1 MQCADIT
8 FSANALSIASDVC
21 FNSTG
26 VGSAP
31 FTYNGDTKATCDSA
45 SNATGTGG
53 KTTSN
58 SAANNLKIS
67 IASVGAVGL
76 AVAVMMM

>member
-8 FSANALSIASDVC
+8 FSTQALPVADDVC

-31 FTYNGDTKATCDSA
+31 FTYDGDTSKAASETCDPAPEPTETNKNAA
-45 SNATGTGG
+45 SN
-53 KTTSN
+53 
-58 SAANNLKIS
+58 LKGS
-67 IASVGAVGL
+67 VASVGVVGL
-76 AVAVMMM
+76 VMAAMMI

>member
-8 FSANALSIASDVC
+8 FSANALPVSNDVC

-31 FTYNGDTKATCDSA
+31 FTYDTDTSKAVNSTCESA
-45 SNATGTGG
+45 SASP
-53 KTTSN
+53 TTASKG
-58 SAANNLKIS
+58 AASNLKVS
-67 IASVGAVGL
+67 IAGVGAVGL
-76 AVAVMMM
+76 VMAAMMM